1 MISGKIE
8 TVKPLIERYICDP
21 TSRDTGKKNGT
32 PLLYACSSGQIEV
45 VKYLVNE
52 CHCKPASS
60 TIRERKVSLLHE
72 ACCHGQLEIFK
83 FLIEKCQSDPNVKDR
98 DGVKPIYYACF
109 DSHIDIIEYLLSTGK
124 SSCILSE
131 SKNLIHRI
139 QSVACRFTK
148 FGKSIP
154 VDSYINVLLLGNPKA
169 GKFVQ
174 SYPRKNKFTL
184 SFWTTVRDN
193 AQCQS

>member
-1 MISGKIE
+1 M
-8 TVKPLIERYICDP
+8 
-21 TSRDTGKKNGT
+21 
-32 PLLYACSSGQIEV
+32 
-45 VKYLVNE
+45 
-52 CHCKPASS
+52 
-60 TIRERKVSLLHE
+60 LHE
-72 ACCHGQLEIFK
+72 ACRHGQLEIVK

-98 DGVKPIYYACF
+98 DGVKPIYYVCF

-154 VDSYINVLLLGNPKA
+154 VDIVILMYCYWEILKLVRVVCAK
-169 GKFVQ
+169 
-174 SYPRKNKFTL
+174 L
-184 SFWTTVRDN
+184 SKKEQIHSFILDH
-193 AQCQS
+193 C